1 MLISLSGSGAAARKE
16 SSLKKKPGSVR
27 EESFDRDDLPRR
39 VSDLTQ
45 LEVTE
50 LALTM
55 AERLNHS
62 HMREQ
67 LLLRKAALG

>member
-1 MLISLSGSGAAARKE
+1 MLIASSGTGATARKP
-16 SSLKKKPGSVR
+16 SSSKNKAAS
-27 EESFDRDDLPRR
+27 ESFGRDDLPRR
-39 VSDLTQ
+39 VGDLTQ
-45 LEVTE
+45 QEVTE

-67 LLLRKAALG
+67 LLLRKAALR